1 MPERW
6 SAENPDIDKLKEL
19 LLPFA
24 LGKRNCVGQSLAMLE
39 LKVALANLFRR
50 FRFELATEVKAEWY
64 LTYKPAGVR
73 LRLIMDGV

>member
-39 LKVALANLFRR
+39 LKVALANLFMR

-64 LTYKPAGVR
+64 FSYKPADVR
-73 LRLIMDGV
+73 LRILVDEI